1 MTLWPLIKHQRS
13 WPAGIVYGMQA
24 GLAWAASPATAPAC
38 IPDSGLTFEP
48 CRLSRPRFQDLPA
61 ESDDPGVQALINY
74 YKNQRCPPDADG
86 GMYVPGYGYFPK
98 AGGDIIDSVLARQAE
113 ATAAAADV
121 RPHRPAAADV
131 QQQHVADD
139 DDLPPTMMMVPIGY
153 CAGTYAAGLASQ
165 LPAAQQVQLLPL
177 PPGEEAVSRCHV
189 YTLRR
194 HACATLRRTGAHVC
208 QWHAACLR

>member
-1 MTLWPLIKHQRS
+1 MARS
-13 WPAGIVYGMQA
+13 KSPGRFFTKLFDKAGSA
-24 GLAWAASPATAPAC
+24 LKGLGKRKQPPTAPMPALL
-38 IPDSGLTFEP
+38 P
-48 CRLSRPRFQDLPA
+48 RPQLDLPA

-177 PPGEEAVSRCHV
+177 PPGLYKVSEGGV
-189 YTLRR
+189 IEPLR
-194 HACATLRRTGAHVC
+194 RRTGSGRRDHSP
-208 QWHAACLR
+208 HRRL